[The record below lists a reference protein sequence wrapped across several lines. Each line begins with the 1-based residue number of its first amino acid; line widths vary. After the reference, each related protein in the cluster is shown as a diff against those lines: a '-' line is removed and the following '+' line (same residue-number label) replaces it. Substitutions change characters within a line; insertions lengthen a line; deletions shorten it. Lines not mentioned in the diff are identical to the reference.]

1 MITTTPFS
9 VVITTT
15 LHHTSSPKSSW
26 KPPECHPNSKVFLSQ
41 IENELFKTV
50 ETPLAYSDLSNKE
63 WEAVRTLADQ
73 ES

>member
-26 KPPECHPNSKVFLSQ
+26 KPPECHPNLKVFLSH
-41 IENELFKTV
+41 IENKLFKTV
-50 ETPLAYSDLSNKE
+50 ETTLAYSDLSEEE
-63 WEAVRTLADQ
+63 WEAVRTLAHQ
-73 ES
+73 KS

>member
-41 IENELFKTV
+41 TENELFKTA
-50 ETPLAYSDLSNKE
+50 ETPLACSDLSNKE